1 MSALSCTKVEWRG
14 LTLASDMSSPF
25 GVRSLLGWDERPD
38 VRTFSAARPG
48 SHGTFSRAPLADER
62 IVTLSGQIVSQDRDA
77 LLAELDAAMYLSDPY
92 AADEELVVTRAGRRL
107 TASAYLTAFRTPTD
121 LSWAVGAVPF
131 AIEWRCADPLRYA
144 DALSLDTGFASPG
157 GGLAFPLFTDGT
169 TDVGY
174 LDFGAPGSTGR
185 VSLPVQPGTAPGQT
199 QFVVEGPTPAFSI
212 VHVESG
218 RRIQF
223 AQSVPAGASLVI
235 DPAAGSALLNGGD
248 VDYSGLLTRWEWEPV
263 RNGESATFAFLPD
276 GPVAAGSLTVTHR
289 AAWW

>member
-1 MSALSCTKVEWRG
+1 MIS
-14 LTLASDMSSPF
+14 LTLGGRAFSDPATAGCAIESLSGWF
-25 GVRSLLGWDERPD
+25 DGTAVRSDAPKRP
-38 VRTFSAARPG
+38 AAHG
-48 SHGTFSRAPLADER
+48 SFPVPVWREGRVVQAGLAWTVTSPAEAGGAQDWFTGVLADGGFDEIR
-62 IVTLSGQIVSQDRDA
+62 VT
-77 LLAELDAAMYLSDPY
+77 DP
-92 AADEELVVTRAGRRL
+92 AGR
-107 TASAYLTAFRTPTD
+107 TTSASVQLGSQPLVRWMPQSDVVRAQLE
-121 LSWAVGAVPF
+121 LF
-131 AIEWRCADPLRYA
+131 APDPLRYA
-144 DALSLDTGFASPG
+144 DAVSLDTGFAAPG

-169 TDVGY
+169 SDVGY

-248 VDYSGLLTRWEWEPV
+248 VDYSGLLTRWEWAPV
-263 RNGESATFAFLPD
+263 RNGEGATFAFLPD

>member
-1 MSALSCTKVEWRG
+1 MLSESVIEWGDLSLHGTPGAGRLTFRTLDGWEGFDGEVE
-14 LTLASDMSSPF
+14 DY
-25 GVRSLLGWDERPD
+25 D
-38 VRTFSAARPG
+38 RPG
-48 SHGTFSRAPLADER
+48 AHGAFDSPVYVRARRVLVTGRAGSRQE
-62 IVTLSGQIVSQDRDA
+62 RDA
-77 LLAELDAAMYLSDPY
+77 VLARIGASMTPGV
-92 AADEELVVTRAGRRL
+92 ADLRITHAGRALTTRARL
-107 TASAYLTAFRTPTD
+107 LRYSPTPPPQAWGAGFFE
-121 LSWAVGAVPF
+121 WAA
-131 AIEWRCADPLRYA
+131 EWRCADPLRYA
-144 DALSLDTGFASPG
+144 DAVSLDTGFATPG

-185 VSLPVQPGTAPGQT
+185 VTLPVQPGTAPGQT
-199 QFVVEGPTPAFSI
+199 QFVVEGPTPPFSI

-218 RRIQF
+218 RRIRF
-223 AQSVPAGASLVI
+223 AQAVAAGASLVI